1 MFKQTREACTEHIVV
16 DKNLTI
22 ALDNITSQLLLDFL
36 PVMHT
41 TVIFSPD
48 AASSGLQSFYE

>member
-1 MFKQTREACTEHIVV
+1 MFKRTGEACTEHIFV
-16 DKNLTI
+16 DKNVTI
-22 ALDNITSQLLLDFL
+22 ALDNNITSQLLLGFL

-48 AASSGLQSFYE
+48 AAL

>member
-1 MFKQTREACTEHIVV
+1 M

-22 ALDNITSQLLLDFL
+22 ALDNNITSHLLLDFL

-48 AASSGLQSFYE
+48 AALWQLTFYE